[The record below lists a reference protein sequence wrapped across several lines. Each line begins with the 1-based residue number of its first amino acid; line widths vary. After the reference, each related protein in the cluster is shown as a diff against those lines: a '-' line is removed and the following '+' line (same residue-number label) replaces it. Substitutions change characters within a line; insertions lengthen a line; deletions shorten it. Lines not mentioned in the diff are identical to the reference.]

1 MCIFEDS
8 AELVILIFVF
18 LLILSF
24 SIELIKTK
32 GYSPIEHLSVP
43 YSSFKP
49 GNPALQWSFSV
60 HVRKG
65 KKEAAQKD
73 ADLQV
78 VGQWGGSEHWEH
90 PLE

>member
-32 GYSPIEHLSVP
+32 GCSPIEHLSVS

-60 HVRKG
+60 HVGKG

-90 PLE
+90 SLE